1 MDIGMKAH
9 YRKERGWSGKLY
21 YVQMSEKEY
30 RSRERLKLAA
40 GIILGMPMMVFIM
53 AMAAGMI

>member
-30 RSRERLKLAA
+30 RSRERAKLAA
-40 GIILGMPMMVFIM
+40 GILLGMPMMVFIM